1 MLINQERFY
10 WDAKRE
16 CKKIRP
22 LTIGSLRNSM
32 GFHRDS
38 ILNEGMLMKKKMDL
52 VGSMGFFGVYNGIL
66 WDQKKWDILN
76 KCIYI
81 YIHTKMIQY
90 NFKKIVVDF
99 VHFL

>member
-1 MLINQERFY
+1 
-10 WDAKRE
+10 
-16 CKKIRP
+16 
-22 LTIGSLRNSM
+22 
-32 GFHRDS
+32 
-38 ILNEGMLMKKKMDL
+38 MDL
-52 VGSMGFFGVYNGIL
+52 VGSMGIFGVYNGIL

-99 VHFL
+99 VQFL